1 MVEWISGKQIQFLK
15 INIMGLH
22 VNTGPWRIV
31 GIKSK
36 QDFWIGLLQ
45 EIYMD
50 TLEEV
55 ILEKSYFSDDVKG
68 GSSR

>member
-1 MVEWISGKQIQFLK
+1 
-15 INIMGLH
+15 MGLH

-55 ILEKSYFSDDVKG
+55 ILVKGYFSDDVKG